1 MDIKGKAAIV
11 TGGASGLGEGTARR
25 LAAEGA
31 KVALFDLNEARGQ
44 SVAAEIGGVFAKV
57 NVADVDSVKAGFEIA
72 RAAHGQER
80 IMVNCAGIGWAEKT
94 ARRSSAGDIV
104 MHQLDKFALV
114 VSINLVGSFNCAAL
128 SAAGMLTLDPDAS
141 GRGVIINTASVA
153 AQDGQ
158 IGQVAYSA
166 SKGGI
171 YGMTL
176 PMARDLAREGVRVNT
191 ILPGFF
197 ETPIYEQMPPEVKTN
212 LASHLQF
219 PQRFGTPA
227 EFADLVAF
235 MAKKRLHQ
243 RRMRASGC
251 GRPHAAEIGVSP
263 QTLWGGGARGKNPS
277 AAPPPLRSARRW
289 SPPGASGR
297 WAG

>member
-1 MDIKGKAAIV
+1 MDIKGIAAVV

-25 LAAEGA
+25 LAAAGA
-31 KVALFDLNEARGQ
+31 KVTIFDLNEERGNQ
-44 SVAAEIGGVFAKV
+44 VASEIGGVFAKV
-57 NVADVDSVKAGFEIA
+57 NVADAENVKAGFETA

-80 IMVNCAGIGWAEKT
+80 VLVNCAGIGWAEKT
-94 ARRSSAGDIV
+94 ARRNSKGEIV

-114 VSINLVGSFNCAAL
+114 INVNLIGSFNCAAI
-128 SAAGMLTLDPDAS
+128 SSAGMLENEPDAS
-141 GRGVIINTASVA
+141 GRGIIVNTASVA

-212 LASHLQF
+212 LAANLQF

-227 EFADLVAF
+227 EYADLVHF
-235 MAKKRLHQ
+235 MVSNDYINAECVRLD
-243 RRMRASGC
+243 A
-251 GRPHAAEIGVSP
+251 
-263 QTLWGGGARGKNPS
+263 GARM
-277 AAPPPLRSARRW
+277 PPK
-289 SPPGASGR
+289 
-297 WAG
+297 